1 MPFSPKTYQCLWKA
15 SLLVTMLLAAWTG
28 ISAAGGDRLGLS
40 PQTMA
45 WLGICAGVLGML
57 SGFLPPLQKTP
68 AQHAEVV
75 RQVQQAQAVQRLEA
89 QSRAYVARQSDP
101 PGPSFSE
108 TITPPTPRT
117 SDPS

>member
-1 MPFSPKTYQCLWKA
+1 MPFSPKTYQILWIA
-15 SLLVTMLLAAWTG
+15 SLLVTLLLAAWTA

-57 SGFLPPLQKTP
+57 LGFLPPLQKTP
-68 AQHAEVV
+68 SQNEQVV
-75 RQVQQAQAVQRLEA
+75 QQVQQARRLSHVAHQAQ
-89 QSRAYVARQSDP
+89 QIQ

-108 TITPPTPRT
+108 TITRPDPASRPSSTTPPC
-117 SDPS
+117 